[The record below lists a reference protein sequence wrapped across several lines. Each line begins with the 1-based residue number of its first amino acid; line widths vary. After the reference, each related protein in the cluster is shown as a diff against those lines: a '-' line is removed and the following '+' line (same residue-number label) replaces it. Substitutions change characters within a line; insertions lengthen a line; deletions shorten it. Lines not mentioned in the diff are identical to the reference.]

1 MEDEKI
7 SFRKSY
13 TRRKCPK
20 KKIAKSFIF
29 QLVIQITEEYRLGKD
44 TNIHI
49 IPEKRKVGA

>member
-29 QLVIQITEEYRLGKD
+29 QLVIQITEEYRLGKN